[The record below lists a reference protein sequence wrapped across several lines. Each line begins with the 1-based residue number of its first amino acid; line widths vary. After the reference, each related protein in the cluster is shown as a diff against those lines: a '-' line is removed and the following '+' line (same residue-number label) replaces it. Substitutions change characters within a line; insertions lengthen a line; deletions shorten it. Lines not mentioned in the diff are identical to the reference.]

1 MIIFWNN
8 FVKNPPETT
17 ASLNGYDSKRKF
29 QFYAFNGFFPIDELA
44 FYIGSINR
52 ARRAAR
58 RGELVCK
65 MAVLDQ
71 WRRVGRG
78 GADETPFHP

>member
-8 FVKNPPETT
+8 FAKNPLETT
-17 ASLNGYDSKRKF
+17 ESLNGYDSKIKF

-52 ARRAAR
+52 AQRAAR

-65 MAVLDQ
+65 MAVQDQ
-71 WRRVGRG
+71 WRRGGWG
-78 GADETPFHP
+78 GAGETPFHP